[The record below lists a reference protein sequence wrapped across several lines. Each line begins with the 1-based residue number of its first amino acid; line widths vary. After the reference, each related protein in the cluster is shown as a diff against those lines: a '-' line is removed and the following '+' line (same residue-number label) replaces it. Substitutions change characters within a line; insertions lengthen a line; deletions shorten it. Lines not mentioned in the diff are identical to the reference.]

1 MKAPGRLRPLSAD
14 EIELWCLVAKTVAPR
29 IGSVLPDL
37 VRAEP
42 ALQPSVPALAAKTSK
57 PKPKSVVPSYA
68 PPQSRPHPGPTPL
81 APIERHYRKKV
92 QRGLIGIERVMDLHG
107 LNQSEAHSALRGFLR
122 TAHAEDLRLVLVVT
136 GKGERVARIDGDGGV
151 LRRVVPHWL
160 REYDLRGIVLGFE
173 EASQGHGGSGALY
186 VRLRRRA

>member
-1 MKAPGRLRPLSAD
+1 MSGSGRLRPLSAE

-29 IGSVLPDL
+29 QGSLLPE
-37 VRAEP
+37 RPRSEP
-42 ALQPSVPALAAKTSK
+42 AVQPSVPALTAKAGK

-68 PPQSRPHPGPTPL
+68 PPQSRPSAAVAPL

-107 LNQSEAHSALRGFLR
+107 LTQSEAHGALRGFLR
-122 TAHAEDLRLVLVVT
+122 MAHAEDLRLVLVVT
-136 GKGERVARIDGDGGV
+136 GKGERTKRADGDAGV
-151 LRRVVPHWL
+151 LRRLVPHWL

-173 EASQGHGGSGALY
+173 EASQGHGGAGALY
-186 VRLRRRA
+186 IRLRRRA

>member
-1 MKAPGRLRPLSAD
+1 MSEPQPHPSA
-14 EIELWCLVAKTVAPR
+14 
-29 IGSVLPDL
+29 
-37 VRAEP
+37 
-42 ALQPSVPALAAKTSK
+42 PALAAKAVK
-57 PKPKSVVPSYA
+57 PVPKYVVPSYA
-68 PPQSRPHPGPTPL
+68 PPQSRPRAGSPPL
-81 APIERHYRKKV
+81 APIERPYRKKV

-107 LNQSEAHSALRGFLR
+107 LTQSEAHGALRGFLR
-122 TAHAEDLRLVLVVT
+122 MAHAEDLRLVLVVT